1 MFENLK
7 RKWNRYLEK
16 MAAANEKS
24 FGDGR
29 LDCCSMNKKP
39 QSVSHTPTP
48 KPNQK

>member
-7 RKWNRYLEK
+7 RKWNLYLEK

-39 QSVSHTPTP
+39 QTKPHHTPT